1 MIHRARNLRSEAV
14 PPRVQIAVV
23 EESKP
28 RPGIDYFGPTKTDE
42 ILFDTPS
49 AIARIVRSTAYERRM
64 VISAAKTADP
74 NGLPL
79 KFAWKVLRGDA
90 DKITI
95 KPLASDA
102 SVVELRI
109 QWHRRMPVPFKPELT
124 TDRVDIA
131 VFAHNGENYSAPAF
145 VSFSYP
151 PNQAR
156 RYDQAGRILEIDYNS
171 PDLQDRYV
179 DPVLF
184 AQRGWRDRYHYT
196 EEGQLTGWDRT
207 YGHSTR
213 RFTRHGARVV
223 ETDARGR
230 PTKAERI
237 RYEIKMTKPG
247 PRQVIEVP
255 TGKFLVY
262 RYRAATD
269 LMGRQNQ
276 AD

>member
-1 MIHRARNLRSEAV
+1 
-14 PPRVQIAVV
+14 
-23 EESKP
+23 
-28 RPGIDYFGPTKTDE
+28 
-42 ILFDTPS
+42 
-49 AIARIVRSTAYERRM
+49 
-64 VISAAKTADP
+64 
-74 NGLPL
+74 L

-145 VSFSYP
+145 VSLTYP

-171 PDLQDRYV
+171 PDLQNRYA

-184 AQRGWRDRYHYT
+184 AQRMWRDRYHYT
-196 EEGQLTGWDRT
+196 EEGQLVGWDRISKHT
-207 YGHSTR
+207 TR

-223 ETDARGR
+223 ETDASGR

-237 RYEIKMTKPG
+237 RYEFKMTKVG

-255 TGKFLVY
+255 TGKYLVY